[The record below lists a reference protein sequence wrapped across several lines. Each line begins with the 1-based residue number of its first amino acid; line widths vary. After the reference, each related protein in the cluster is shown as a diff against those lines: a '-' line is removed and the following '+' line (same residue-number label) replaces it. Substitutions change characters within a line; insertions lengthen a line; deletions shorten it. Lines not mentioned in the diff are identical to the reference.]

1 MAKLFIVPT
10 PIGNL
15 EDITLRAVRILKE
28 ADLILAEDTRITS
41 RLLKHYG
48 ITTRMSSHHI
58 FNEHQQVEAITERIR
73 QGENIALVSD
83 SGTPGISDPGFLL
96 IRECIQQGIEV
107 ESLPGPSAFLPALLN
122 SGLPCEPFWFE
133 GFLPHKKGRQSRLT
147 FLASLPCTFILYESP
162 FRLNKTL
169 EQLAAHC
176 GEERKASVSRELTK
190 IFEETRRG
198 PLLELIRSF
207 HQKPAK
213 GEIIIVI
220 HGKSQP

>member
-15 EDITLRAVRILKE
+15 EDITLRAIRILKE
-28 ADLILAEDTRITS
+28 ADLILAEDTRMTS

-48 ITTRMSSHHI
+48 ITTRMSSHHK
-58 FNEHQQVEAITERIR
+58 FNEHRQVEMIAGRIR

-96 IRECIQQGIEV
+96 IRECIDQGIEI

-122 SGLPCEPFWFE
+122 SGLPYEPFWFE
-133 GFLPHKKGRQSRLT
+133 GFLPHKKGRQSRLA
-147 FLASLPCTFILYESP
+147 FLATLTCTFILYESP

-190 IFEETRRG
+190 IYEETRRG
-198 PLLELIRSF
+198 SLHELVRSF
-207 HQKPAK
+207 DLKPAK

-220 HGKSQP
+220 HGKTQP